1 MEFSVSH
8 RQPLPGATVLGPA
21 DPDEPLEVTLYLR
34 RRNPLPPDVKS
45 GQARLTRAE
54 LRENFGADEGD
65 VEAVRA
71 ALEPLGV
78 DVVAVDAGAR
88 RVVVAGRTADVARA
102 FGTELQQARLR
113 TSPRGRPVAGEEHT
127 EQVRRYRTGPLSLP
141 DELSGVVTAVL
152 GLDDR
157 PQARAHFRTAAKKA
171 GTSSFTPPQ
180 VGKAYG
186 FPAGADGAGRT
197 LALIELGGGYAQSDL
212 DAYFQSL
219 GIATPSVQAVSV
231 DQGSNTPTGDPN
243 SADGEVMLDIE
254 VAGSLAP
261 GAKQM
266 VYFAPNTDQGFTDA
280 VSQAAHAEPTPDV
293 ISISWGGPEDSWT
306 AQGRT
311 ALDQACAD
319 AVALGVTV
327 LAAAGDN
334 GSGDGESDG
343 KPHCDFP
350 ASSPNVLGCGGTS
363 LILDATGAIAA
374 ETVWN
379 DGSGGGATGG
389 GISADYPVPSWQTA
403 AGVPGS
409 GRGVP
414 DVAGNADPGT
424 GYEIRVDGQSM
435 VIGGTSAVA
444 PLWAA
449 LLCLLAQ
456 QSGSSFGLVQAVIYK
471 GVAAG
476 RVQPGFRDITSG
488 GNGAYSAAAGWD
500 PCTGLG
506 SPDAPA
512 LGSVL

>member
-1 MEFSVSH
+1 VEFSASH
-8 RQPLPGATVLGPA
+8 RNALPGATILGSA

-34 RRNPLPPDVKS
+34 RRNPLPHDVRS
-45 GQARLTRAE
+45 GRVRLTRTE
-54 LRENFGADEGD
+54 LRERYGAHEAD
-65 VEAVRA
+65 VEAVRT

-88 RVVVAGRTADVARA
+88 RVVVAGRTADIARA
-102 FGTELQQARLR
+102 FGTELNQARVR
-113 TSPRGRPVAGEEHT
+113 TSPRGRAVAGEEQN
-127 EQVRRYRTGPLSLP
+127 EQVHRYRTGSLTLP

-152 GLDDR
+152 GIDDR
-157 PQARAHFRTAAKKA
+157 PQARAQFRPAAA
-171 GTSSFTPPQ
+171 QEGATSYTPPQ
-180 VGKAYG
+180 VGQAYG
-186 FPAGADGAGRT
+186 FPAGVDGTGRT
-197 LALIELGGGYAQSDL
+197 LALIELGGGFSQTDL
-212 DAYFQSL
+212 DSYFQSL
-219 GIATPSVQAVSV
+219 GITGPSVQAVSV
-231 DQGSNTPTGDPN
+231 DQGANSPTGDADGP
-243 SADGEVMLDIE
+243 DGEVMLDIE

-261 GAKQM
+261 GADQL

-280 VSQAAHAEPTPDV
+280 VSEAAHAEPTPDV

-306 AQGRT
+306 EQGRT
-311 ALDQACAD
+311 ALDEACAD

-327 LAAAGDN
+327 LAAAGDS

-343 KPHCDFP
+343 QPHCDFP

-363 LILDATGAIAA
+363 LTLDSSGAIAA

-389 GISADYPVPSWQTA
+389 GVSAEYPVPSWQA
-403 AGVPGS
+403 DAGVPGS

-414 DVAGNADPGT
+414 DVAGNADPAT
-424 GYEIRVDGQSM
+424 GYQVLVDGQSI
-435 VIGGTSAVA
+435 VVGGTSAVA

-456 QSGSSFGLVQAVIYK
+456 QSGASFGLVQSVLYQ

-476 RVQPGFRDITSG
+476 QAQPGFNDITSG
-488 GNGAYSAAAGWD
+488 DNGAYSAGPGWD

-506 SPDAPA
+506 SPDAAA